1 MRFQEYLKEAKEFKA
16 LVKDKK
22 TKQVTTITSSYNSK
36 KEFIN
41 DLKSNGYI
49 VDPKKVKLSKD
60 FDYIINKTNAE
71 EWDWLGI
78 TQDEYLKKSYKKI
91 MGRK

>member
-1 MRFQEYLKEAKEFKA
+1 MKFKQYINEAKEFKA

-22 TKQVTTITSSYNSK
+22 TKQTTVITSTYNSK
-36 KEFIN
+36 NEFIK

-49 VDPKKVKLSKD
+49 VNLNKVKLSKD

-78 TQDEYLKKSYKKI
+78 TQDEYLKKGLKK
-91 MGRK
+91 MGYI